1 MLYIYHHLCAVFTNP
16 GPDLGQENWAPTYWS
31 PPTHK
36 LRVTTNLP
44 FALFMTY
51 STWQT
56 AHLSATYWIFF
67 FFVLGE
73 HWCITKYI
81 ELYVS
86 EWCLKTSE
94 EATIE
99 GLLHTNLA
107 QGPSLPYIR
116 PCMDQLENISYSII
130 YHFHNQQSFPSLLLG
145 CNTSRTLMQF
155 HFLHVLKQK
164 LCSISHSYIICISLY
179 ILRNCIVVFFKESV
193 CNGFRIKEVGYL
205 FCCSTY
211 VRLVNSVLQFSG
223 SSLVY

>member
-1 MLYIYHHLCAVFTNP
+1 MCGFHKPWAGFRARELGTDVLVSPHPQTEGYHQFTFCTFY
-16 GPDLGQENWAPTYWS
+16 DLQY
-31 PPTHK
+31 
-36 LRVTTNLP
+36 LTN
-44 FALFMTY
+44 
-51 STWQT
+51 STPECN
-56 AHLSATYWIFF
+56 LLNFF
-67 FFVLGE
+67 LFFVLGE